1 MGVYD
6 EGLNERDNL
15 DEVVEE
21 DTIQVGISS
30 TRCSSS
36 SSGASKRGRGVVLR
50 WKPWIRVSE
59 IRIPLQIHEA
69 LPLIHFPPPLLF
81 LLWMLKIAESKATH
95 FTLAGKKSYT
105 TRSCRRERKLERE
118 RDSEQT
124 RLWKWLIFYSRQSN
138 GSVEESWNDGFT
150 PTGCFRNWWSSNLPI
165 PLAMF
170 KTLYEKLKK

>member
-118 RDSEQT
+118 RPRADQALKMADFLLQT
-124 RLWKWLIFYSRQSN
+124 KQRIGRGVLKWRVYPYWLLS
-138 GSVEESWNDGFT
+138 
-150 PTGCFRNWWSSNLPI
+150 
-165 PLAMF
+165 
-170 KTLYEKLKK
+170 